1 MSYGPAEME
10 IAEKFA
16 RENIVELANEILIW
30 RNNGLLHD
38 GTGGKVRELAALM
51 PPTDRRI
58 TLAENMVSWLCV
70 ELIASHK

>member
-10 IAEKFA
+10 IAGKFA
-16 RENIVELANEILIW
+16 HENIVELANEILIW
-30 RNNGLLHD
+30 HNTGLLHD

-58 TLAENMVSWLCV
+58 SLAENMVSWLCV